1 MYEKLYANYL
11 FPMIQRL
18 LGRNTLSVIKELEA
32 AQWYSQEQ
40 IREMQL
46 EKLKALLS
54 YAGEHV
60 PYYREMFRKLGI
72 TPSDVRSFE
81 DFATLPLLSK
91 EQIQADHKQFLSET
105 VSDYSIVTTSGSTG
119 TPLSYPTNTKA
130 KGHHIADMICARGWW
145 GIHTGDKQMML
156 WGRSG
161 AMAPGIEGKKQ
172 KISQILKDRM
182 ANRFRCEAYKLG
194 DENLYKYYKKM
205 IRLGPDYLYGFAS
218 SVYLFSDFIRREKLD
233 VSKVSLK
240 GVVTTSE
247 LIYEKERKVIESVF
261 RAPVINEYGMVE
273 AGIIAY
279 SCPHGNIH
287 VMDPSVY
294 VEKLPVDGNEDSD
307 IREIVVTSFA
317 NLAAPMI
324 RYQTKDLV
332 EIGGHDCSCGRG
344 FSVLGKLIG
353 RVYDLIQTADGKRVA
368 GEYVT
373 DVLEYV
379 PGIRQFQFIQEDWS
393 RFVFR
398 IVKEPHIYQE
408 QSESSIR
415 SKFKEVLGNNVSINF
430 SYVSAIDS
438 EPSGKYRIV
447 VSEVSQRGM

>member
-1 MYEKLYANYL
+1 MYEKFYAHCL
-11 FPMIQRL
+11 FPMVQRL
-18 LGRNTLSVIKELEA
+18 LGRNTLSVIKELGA

-54 YAGEHV
+54 YAVEHV
-60 PYYREMFRKLGI
+60 PYYRELFRKLGI
-72 TPSDVRSFE
+72 TPSHIQNFE
-81 DFATLPLLSK
+81 DFASLPLLSK

-119 TPLSYPTNTKA
+119 TPLSYPTNTKVR
-130 KGHHIADMICARGWW
+130 GHHIADMICARGWW
-145 GIHTGDKQMML
+145 GIHIGDKQMML

-161 AMAPGIEGKKQ
+161 AMAPGLEGKKQ
-172 KISQILKDRM
+172 KISQIFKDRM
-182 ANRFRCEAYKLG
+182 ANRSRCEAYELG

-205 IRLGPDYLYGFAS
+205 IRLRPDYIYGFAS
-218 SVYLFSDFIRREKLD
+218 SVYLFSDFIRRKELD
-233 VSKVSLK
+233 IGDIFLK

-261 RAPVINEYGMVE
+261 RTPVINEYGMVE

-279 SCPHGNIH
+279 SCPEGNMH

-294 VEKLPVDGNEDSD
+294 VEKLPVGGNEDSD

-332 EIGGHDCSCGRG
+332 KIGNDDCACGRG

-353 RVYDLIQTADGKRVA
+353 RVYDLIQTTDGKRVA

-379 PGIRQFQFIQEDWS
+379 PGIRQFQLIQKDWS
-393 RFVFR
+393 HFIFR
-398 IVKEPHIYQE
+398 IVKEPYTYQE
-408 QSESSIR
+408 QSESKIR
-415 SKFKEVLGNNVSINF
+415 SKFKEVLGDRISIDF
-430 SYVSAIDS
+430 DYVPAIDS
-438 EPSGKYRIV
+438 EPSGKHRLV
-447 VSEVSQRGM
+447 VSKVGQRIN